1 MKSLEELKQII
12 KNSLSEKRYLHVLSV
27 VDEVRVLSNVF
38 EIDDKEPLLH
48 AALLHDCTKE
58 WSFDKHLEYARENSH
73 TLSESDLKSTP
84 VLHARTGAI
93 RALKEFGEDDRVFD
107 IIFCHTTGKANM
119 NLLEKILFIADFI
132 EKGRSYTACIETR
145 KAFYDDIEKCNTL
158 KERLRALDRAVLSSL
173 EFTVSYL
180 QKKEMFVH
188 PDTLCAIKYL
198 GEI

>member
-1 MKSLEELKQII
+1 MKSLEELKEII
-12 KNSLSEKRYLHVLSV
+12 QASLSEKRYEHVLSV
-27 VDEVRVLSNVF
+27 VDEENFLSDVF
-38 EIDDKEPLLH
+38 EIADRSPLLH

-58 WSFDKHLEYARENSH
+58 WSLERHLEYARENSH
-73 TLSESDLKSTP
+73 ALSESDIKSPP

-93 RALKEFGEDDRVFD
+93 RAMAEFGEDDRVFD
-107 IIFCHTTGKANM
+107 IIFCHTTGKADM
-119 NLLEKILFIADFI
+119 NLCEKILFIADFI

-145 KAFYDDIEKCNTL
+145 NGFYADIEKCKTL
-158 KERLRALDRAVLSSL
+158 EERLCALDRAVLSSL

-188 PDTLCAIKYL
+188 PDTLCAIEYL